1 MANNIVISVQDKTVD
16 PIVEPVTVQEVK
28 DWLRLE
34 GFTAVGGT
42 ELAFNDDNTLI
53 GIIIT
58 AVREKFEKICGLTLT
73 ADRIKEAV
81 ITNQCGM
88 IELPFGPVL
97 EITAAVDEDGTDI
110 LSECTLVGNMWKHL
124 KEPILDNMVITYTA
138 GYGTTDLEA
147 LPSEIKL
154 DMLKA
159 CAYYY
164 THRGDDPAI
173 QKFVSLLAYKY
184 TRNVWLA

>member
-1 MANNIVISVQDKTVD
+1 VGNNIILSVQDKTVD
-16 PIVEPVTVQEVK
+16 AIVEPVTVQEVK

-73 ADRIKEAV
+73 AARIKEV
-81 ITNQCGM
+81 VLTNQCGM
-88 IELPFGPVL
+88 IELPFGPIK
-97 EITAAVDEDGTDI
+97 EITAAVDEDGTNI
-110 LSECTLVGNMWKHL
+110 LSECETVGNMWKYL
-124 KEPILDNMVITYTA
+124 KEPEMDNMVITYTA
-138 GYGTTDLEA
+138 GYGSTGLET
-147 LPSEIKL
+147 LPAEIKL

-159 CAYYY
+159 CAYHY
-164 THRGDDPAI
+164 THRGDDPAV

-184 TRNVWLA
+184 TRNLWLA